1 VSLCCQIWL
10 VWPLSRPDAEKLESL
25 HDDVKER
32 YGSDDVIDLMIVD
45 DINGSSEWLL
55 GDECRGGEGDVVY
68 DDDDLGW
75 LDVEIASGAAEPIT
89 LGA

>member
-1 VSLCCQIWL
+1 
-10 VWPLSRPDAEKLESL
+10 LESL